1 MAPKTRD
8 IQSLPNWLANDT
20 RRTLR
25 NVTFA
30 TLKTG
35 IDGLDGILG
44 GGIRYPDDA
53 AAFACVAGGP
63 GTGKTLLALEMVV
76 RAWLTANDGTFLYYS
91 VEHSPDSI
99 QKKLAFDFDW
109 FRSDAEID
117 TEPREV
123 PNKLSLLA
131 TTAKNR
137 SRLVLTQAK
146 PAALTQK
153 SARGTTV
160 DIDWI
165 LAEIENQHRV
175 SPVRMVVI
183 DNVGLLLTDLEYFE
197 KRATLLE
204 IRRRLLESKIHGI
217 FVMEE
222 AHPRDLRLPSAEEF
236 STDLML
242 HLAFREETT
251 DFKVRAIEIS
261 KARHQ
266 YYYRGIH
273 HFSIAGR
280 GITRDV
286 YLGARNERGPGIH
299 IYPSVAA
306 QLSMARDEAQFAVPT
321 RGDSPIDLGHPDLQ
335 RAFLEDSGPTRH
347 SSTMLLA
354 EPGTRATLLA
364 LRFLAAALKRGER
377 ALFVSTREDR
387 DAIRRICQ
395 REPVLAACLGEN
407 GKFADNFRVVYLHP
421 EFITPGKFTWDL
433 IRLVR
438 GGHAG
443 ATPLPVTRMAF
454 DNIYQLSDRFPLIE
468 DQRFVIAAI
477 LDMMR
482 YEGVTPMFV
491 DMVPPSDGNLAN
503 TFDPSPYLAGFDN
516 VLHLFVDQAQKTSR
530 AYFRVLKST
539 GNDYVGEAISIDWR
553 RS

>member
-1 MAPKTRD
+1 V
-8 IQSLPNWLANDT
+8 S
-20 RRTLR
+20 
-25 NVTFA
+25 FA

-53 AAFACVAGGP
+53 AVFMCLAGGP

-76 RAWLTANDGTFLYYS
+76 RAWLGASDGTFLYYS
-91 VEHSPDSI
+91 VEHTPDSI
-99 QKKLAFDFDW
+99 EKKLRYDFDW
-109 FRSDAEID
+109 FRKNAEISAQ
-117 TEPREV
+117 PREV
-123 PNKLSLLA
+123 PNKLVLDAQQSGGG
-131 TTAKNR
+131 T
-137 SRLVLTQAK
+137 SQLVLTQAK
-146 PAALTQK
+146 PAAMTQK

-165 LAEIENQHRV
+165 LAEIENHRRV
-175 SPVRMVVI
+175 GPVRMVVI

-197 KRATLLE
+197 KRAALLE
-204 IRRRLLESKIHGI
+204 TRRRLMDERIHGI

-242 HLAFREETT
+242 HLSFREETT

-266 YYYRGIH
+266 YYYRGVH

-306 QLSMARDEAQFAVPT
+306 QLSIARDEAQFAVPS
-321 RGDSPIDLGHPDLQ
+321 RGDTPIGLGHPDLDD
-335 RAFLEDSGPTRH
+335 AFLDGSGPTRH
-347 SSTMLLA
+347 SSTILLA
-354 EPGTRATLLA
+354 EPGTRATYLA
-364 LRFLAAALKRGER
+364 LRFLAPALEKGER

-395 REPVLAACLGEN
+395 REPALRACVTAD
-407 GKFADNFRVVYLHP
+407 GKFAEGFRVVYLHP
-421 EFITPGKFTWDL
+421 EYIAPGKFIWDL
-433 IRLVR
+433 IRLAK
-438 GGHAG
+438 GGHTG
-443 ATPLPVTRMAF
+443 GTPKPVTRFAF
-454 DNIYQLSDRFPLIE
+454 DNIFRLQDRFPLIK
-468 DQRFVIAAI
+468 DQRFLIAAL
-477 LDMMR
+477 LDMLR
-482 YEGVTPMFV
+482 YEGITPMCV
-491 DMVPPSDGNLAN
+491 DMVPPSARGGAAQL
-503 TFDPSPYLAGFDN
+503 DPSTYLVGFDN
-516 VLHLFVDQAQKTSR
+516 VLHCYFEQAEGSSR
-530 AYFRVLKST
+530 ACFRVLKSV
-539 GNDYVGEAISIDWR
+539 GNDYVSEPMAIDWR
-553 RS
+553 RGGPDDA

>member
-1 MAPKTRD
+1 V
-8 IQSLPNWLANDT
+8 S
-20 RRTLR
+20 
-25 NVTFA
+25 FA
-30 TLKTG
+30 ILKTG

-44 GGIRYPDDA
+44 AGIRYPADA
-53 AAFACVAGGP
+53 AAFACIAGGP

-76 RAWLTANDGTFLYYS
+76 RAWLTAGDGTFLYYS

-99 QKKLAFDFDW
+99 ETKLRFDFDW
-109 FRSDAEID
+109 FRSTASV
-117 TEPREV
+117 TVEPREV
-123 PNKLSLLA
+123 PNKMVLHA
-131 TTAKNR
+131 TSPDCRAK
-137 SRLVLTQAK
+137 LVLTQAK

-153 SARGTTV
+153 NARGTTV
-160 DIDWI
+160 DIEWI
-165 LAEIENQHRV
+165 LAEIENHRRV
-175 SPVRMVVI
+175 APVRMVVI

-204 IRRRLLESKIHGI
+204 IRRRLLDDKIHGI

-242 HLAFREETT
+242 HLSFREEAT

-266 YYYRGIH
+266 YYYRGVH

-306 QLSMARDEAQFAVPT
+306 QLSMARDEAQFAVPS
-321 RGDSPIDLGHPDLQ
+321 RGDTPIELGHPDLN
-335 RAFLEDSGPTRH
+335 RAFLDGSGPTRH
-347 SSTMLLA
+347 SSTILLA

-364 LRFLAAALKRGER
+364 LRFLAKGLELGER

-395 REPVLAACLGEN
+395 REPALAACLGEN
-407 GKFADNFRVVYLHP
+407 GKFAKNFRVVYLHP

-433 IRLVR
+433 IRLVQ

-443 ATPLPVTRMAF
+443 GTPLPVARMAF
-454 DNIYQLSDRFPLIE
+454 DNIYRLSDRFPLIKE
-468 DQRFVIAAI
+468 QRFVIAAM
-477 LDMMR
+477 LDMLR
-482 YEGVTPMFV
+482 YEGITPMFV
-491 DMVPPSDGNLAN
+491 DMVPPSGGNVAN
-503 TFDPSPYLAGFDN
+503 TFDPSPYLVGFDN
-516 VLHLFVDQAQKTSR
+516 VLHLYFDQAQQGSR
-530 AYFRVLKST
+530 PFFRVLKST
-539 GNDYVGEAISIDWR
+539 GNDYVGEPMSIEWR

>member
-1 MAPKTRD
+1 
-8 IQSLPNWLANDT
+8 
-20 RRTLR
+20 
-25 NVTFA
+25 VTFA

-53 AAFACVAGGP
+53 AAFACIAGGP

-76 RAWLTANDGTFLYYS
+76 RAWLTATEGTFLYYS
-91 VEHSPDSI
+91 VEHSPDSVE
-99 QKKLAFDFDW
+99 KKLAFDFDW
-109 FRSDAEID
+109 FRSSAEIHS
-117 TEPREV
+117 EPREV
-123 PNKLSLLA
+123 PNKLTLEA
-131 TTAKNR
+131 TTAQTR
-137 SRLVLTQAK
+137 SKLVITQAK

-165 LAEIENQHRV
+165 LAEIENHRRV
-175 SPVRMVVI
+175 APVRMVVI

-204 IRRRLLESKIHGI
+204 IRRRLLDDKVHGI

-306 QLSMARDEAQFAVPT
+306 QLSMARDEAQFAVPS

-335 RAFLEDSGPTRH
+335 RAFLDGSGPTRH
-347 SSTMLLA
+347 SSTILLA

-364 LRFLAAALKRGER
+364 LRFLAKALEQGER

-395 REPVLAACLGEN
+395 RESILAPCLGED
-407 GKFADNFRVVYLHP
+407 GKFADNFRVLYLHP

-433 IRLVR
+433 IRLIR
-438 GGHAG
+438 GGHASE
-443 ATPLPVTRMAF
+443 TPLPVSRMAF

-482 YEGVTPMFV
+482 YEGVTPMLV
-491 DMVPPSDGNLAN
+491 DMVPPSSGNTATN
-503 TFDPSPYLAGFDN
+503 FDPSPYLVGFDN
-516 VLHLFVDQAQKTSR
+516 VLHFYFEQAQQTTRSF
-530 AYFRVLKST
+530 FRVLKST
-539 GNDYVGEAISIDWR
+539 GNDYVGEPMSIDWR

>member
-1 MAPKTRD
+1 M
-8 IQSLPNWLANDT
+8 S
-20 RRTLR
+20 
-25 NVTFA
+25 FA

-44 GGIRYPDDA
+44 GGIRYPDDG
-53 AAFACVAGGP
+53 AAFACIAGGP

-76 RAWLTANDGTFLYYS
+76 RAWLTAEDGTFLYYS

-99 QKKLAFDFDW
+99 EKKLAFDFDW
-109 FRSDAEID
+109 FRSDADIAS
-117 TEPREV
+117 EPREV
-123 PNKLSLLA
+123 PNKLVLQ
-131 TTAKNR
+131 AKSGANAQ
-137 SRLVLTQAK
+137 SKLVLTQAK

-153 SARGTTV
+153 NARGTTV
-160 DIDWI
+160 DIEWI
-165 LAEIENQHRV
+165 LAEIENHRRV
-175 SPVRMVVI
+175 APVRMVVI

-197 KRATLLE
+197 KRTTLLE
-204 IRRRLLESKIHGI
+204 IRRRLLDDRIHGI

-242 HLAFREETT
+242 HLAFREERT

-266 YYYRGIH
+266 YYYRGVH

-299 IYPSVAA
+299 IYPSVAS
-306 QLSMARDEAQFAVPT
+306 QLSMARDEAQFTVPS
-321 RGDSPIDLGHPDLQ
+321 RGESPIDLGHPDLN
-335 RAFLEDSGPTRH
+335 RAFLDGSGPTRH
-347 SSTMLLA
+347 SSTILLA

-364 LRFLAAALKRGER
+364 LRFLAKGLELGER

-387 DAIRRICQ
+387 DAIRRVCQ
-395 REPVLAACLGEN
+395 REPGLSICLGDN
-407 GKFADNFRVVYLHP
+407 GKFHPDFRVVYLHP

-433 IRLVR
+433 IRLVQ

-443 ATPLPVTRMAF
+443 GTPLPVARMAF
-454 DNIYQLSDRFPLIE
+454 DNIYRLQDRFPLIQ

-477 LDMMR
+477 VDMMR
-482 YEGVTPMFV
+482 YEGTTPLFV
-491 DMVPPSDGNLAN
+491 DMVPPSGTAVGASIDA
-503 TFDPSPYLAGFDN
+503 SPYLVGFDN
-516 VLHLFVDQAQKTSR
+516 VLHLYFDQDQQNSR
-530 AYFRVLKST
+530 PFFRVLKST
-539 GNDYVGEAISIDWR
+539 GNDYVAEPMSIEWR

>member
-1 MAPKTRD
+1 MRV
-8 IQSLPNWLANDT
+8 S
-20 RRTLR
+20 
-25 NVTFA
+25 FA

-76 RAWLTANDGTFLYYS
+76 RAWLSGDDGTFLYYS
-91 VEHSPDSI
+91 VEHTPDSI
-99 QKKLAFDFDW
+99 HKKLEFDFDW
-109 FRSDAEID
+109 FRSGAEV
-117 TEPREV
+117 TAEPREV
-123 PNKLSLLA
+123 PNKLVLQ
-131 TTAKNR
+131 TGCDGHAKK
-137 SRLVLTQAK
+137 LVLTQAK

-153 SARGTTV
+153 NARGTTV
-160 DIDWI
+160 DIEWI
-165 LAEIENQHRV
+165 LAEIENHRLV
-175 SPVRMVVI
+175 APVRMVVI

-204 IRRRLLESKIHGI
+204 TRRRLLEDKIHGV

-222 AHPRDLRLPSAEEF
+222 AHPRDLKLPSAEEF

-242 HLAFREETT
+242 HLSFREEAT

-266 YYYRGIH
+266 YYYRGAH

-306 QLSMARDEAQFAVPT
+306 QLSMARDHAQFAVPA
-321 RGDSPIDLGHPDLQ
+321 RGDAPIDLGHPDLQ
-335 RAFLEDSGPTRH
+335 RAFLEGSGPTQC
-347 SSTMLLA
+347 SSTILLS
-354 EPGTRATLLA
+354 EPGTRATYLA
-364 LRFLAAALKRGER
+364 LRFLAAAVARGER

-395 REPVLAACLGEN
+395 REEALTPCLGE
-407 GKFADNFRVVYLHP
+407 GDRFADNFRVVYLHP

-433 IRLVR
+433 IRLVQ

-443 ATPLPVTRMAF
+443 DGAQRVTRMAF
-454 DNIYQLSDRFPLIE
+454 DNIFQLQERFPLIR

-477 LDMMR
+477 LDMLR
-482 YEGVTPMFV
+482 YEGVTPLFV
-491 DMVPPSDGNLAN
+491 DMVPPSGTAAA
-503 TFDPSPYLAGFDN
+503 FDPSTYLVGFDN
-516 VLHLFVDQAQKTSR
+516 VLHMFFEREQQGSR
-530 AYFRVLKST
+530 PFFKVLKSV
-539 GNDYVGEAISIDWR
+539 GNDFVGEPLSIEWR
-553 RS
+553 RP